1 MKRRSG
7 KDYRWILVT
16 GLSGAGKTTAL
27 KVLEDEGYFPID
39 NLPTA
44 LLSSLTKLL
53 KKSKRHFPKVV
64 LGMDAREKGF
74 STHYE
79 QVLRTLR
86 EANVRPRIFF
96 FEARP
101 EILVRRYSESRRP
114 HPMAK
119 AGGLARAIAEEARQL
134 APLKEKADLVFDTS
148 AMNIHLL
155 KQAIHTELYGK
166 KRKPRLIVR
175 LVSFGFKHGLPAEAD
190 IVLDVRCFENPYFV
204 PRLKRL
210 DGRSRAVQRF
220 VLGQKSAQGFLKQTL
235 KLLKMLLPLYQK
247 EGKSRLTVAFG
258 CTGGCHRSV
267 AIVEAVKKGLKD
279 RRWEVRVEHRDA
291 AKG

>member
-1 MKRRSG
+1 VKHRSR
-7 KDYRWILVT
+7 KDHRWILVT

-44 LLSSLTKLL
+44 LLSSLTKLI

-74 STHYE
+74 LTHYE
-79 QVLRTLR
+79 EVLRTLH
-86 EANVRPRIFF
+86 EGGVNPRIFF
-96 FEARP
+96 LECKP
-101 EILVRRYSESRRP
+101 EVLVRRYSESRRP

-119 AGGLARAIAEEARQL
+119 AGGLVRAIAEEARLL
-134 APLKEKADLVFDTS
+134 APLKERADLVFDTS

-155 KQAIHTELYGK
+155 KRAIQAELYGK
-166 KRKPRLIVR
+166 GKKPRFVVR
-175 LVSFGFKHGLPAEAD
+175 LLSFGFKYGLPAEAD

-204 PRLKRL
+204 ARLKRL

-247 EGKSRLTVAFG
+247 EGKSQLTVAFG
-258 CTGGCHRSV
+258 CTGGRHRSV
-267 AIVEAVKKGLKD
+267 ALVEAMKKGLKD
-279 RRWEVRVEHRDA
+279 PRWEACLSHRDVA
-291 AKG
+291 RG

>member
-1 MKRRSG
+1 VKRGPG
-7 KDYRWILVT
+7 KDHRWILVT

-74 STHYE
+74 LTHYE
-79 QVLRTLR
+79 QVLRTLH
-86 EANVRPRIFF
+86 EAGVKPRIFYL
-96 FEARP
+96 ECRP
-101 EILVRRYSESRRP
+101 EVLIRRYSESRRP

-119 AGGLARAIAEEARQL
+119 AGGLARAIAEETRQL

-148 AMNIHLL
+148 SMSIHLL
-155 KQAIHTELYGK
+155 KQAIRVELRGK
-166 KRKPRLIVR
+166 GKKPRLLVR
-175 LVSFGFKHGLPAEAD
+175 LVSFGFKHGLPSEAD

-210 DGRSRAVQRF
+210 DGRSPAVQRF

-235 KLLKMLLPLYQK
+235 KLLKTLLPLYEK
-247 EGKSRLTVAFG
+247 EGKSQLTVAFG
-258 CTGGCHRSV
+258 CTGGRHRSV
-267 AIVEAVKKGLKD
+267 AIAEAVKKGLKD
-279 RRWEVRVEHRDA
+279 RRWESRIEHRDA
-291 AKG
+291 GRG

>member
-1 MKRRSG
+1 MKRRPR
-7 KDYRWILVT
+7 KDHRWILVT

-74 STHYE
+74 LTHYE
-79 QVLRTLR
+79 DVLRALHQ
-86 EANVRPRIFF
+86 ANVYPRIFF

-101 EILVRRYSESRRP
+101 EVLIRRYSESRRP

-119 AGGLARAIAEEARQL
+119 AGGLARAIAEEARRL

-155 KQAIHTELYGK
+155 KQAIRSGLYGRGK
-166 KRKPRLIVR
+166 KPPFVVR
-175 LVSFGFKHGLPAEAD
+175 LVSFGFKHGLPSEAD

-210 DGRSRAVQRF
+210 DGRSPAVQRF

-235 KLLKMLLPLYQK
+235 KLLKTLLPLYEK
-247 EGKSRLTVAFG
+247 EGKSQLTVAFG

-279 RRWEVRVEHRDA
+279 RRWEVRWEHRDA